1 MAKEPEIIAEDL
13 YLDDLEIDQSIKDR
27 SIYFRQN
34 MSTFEKKIWDLVGK
48 EGNRWDL
55 LRQIPMGGYYL
66 DFYSPTSMACVEAD
80 GPDHIKTKEHD
91 YARDIELG
99 KQGIRTLRITPADFR
114 RGRPLD
120 ILEMISNFLE
130 SDD

>member
-1 MAKEPEIIAEDL
+1 MAKEPEIIAEDI
-13 YLDDLEIDQSIKDR
+13 YLEDAGVDQATIDR
-27 SIYFRQN
+27 SVYFREN

-48 EGNRWDL
+48 ESNHWDL
-55 LRQIPMGGYYL
+55 LRQIPMGGYFL
-66 DFYSPTSMACVEAD
+66 DFYSPTHMACVEAD

-91 YARDIELG
+91 DARDIELS

-130 SDD
+130 SD